1 MERGKDSGTRPYR
14 QMSLLVSFGRAAR
27 AEFIEAAAWYEARH
41 PNLGVEFIAEIDRC
55 VALAAEQPQRFAIVH
70 SGIRRV
76 VAERFPYSVYYQAE
90 TRRIVVLAVFH
101 VSRNP
106 SIWQRRA

>member
-1 MERGKDSGTRPYR
+1 
-14 QMSLLVSFGRAAR
+14 MSLLISFGRAAR
-27 AEFIEAAAWYEARH
+27 AEFIEAAAWYEIRH

-76 VAERFPYSVYYQAE
+76 VAERFPYSVYYKAE
-90 TRRIVVLAVFH
+90 AHRIVVLSVFH

-106 SIWQRRA
+106 SIWQLRV